1 MIVVNLILFCQ
12 VEPQKPA
19 QPQPVQHQP
28 QHQEN
33 ILNKTKIRPY
43 KKNPPMKI
51 VFIG

>member
-1 MIVVNLILFCQ
+1 MNVVNLILFCQ

-33 ILNKTKIRPY
+33 ILSKLKYDNI
-43 KKNPPMKI
+43 KKSSNEKKSL
-51 VFIG
+51 